1 MIYTTQKT
9 PSPIPGAQ
17 LEFDIVLRDELS
29 KFLSKPDNAGKQNAR
44 IKICGDGTK
53 VSRIA
58 NYVCLSFSLLDDEEN
73 VLSAKGVHTVAII
86 NASETYENIATGFAD
101 VIKDINALINIHH
114 IDNDGKQI
122 ELEFFLG
129 GDYKFLLLVCGLS
142 GATSNYACLYCKVH
156 KDQRW
161 DTSKDLAYY
170 NQPPLARSID
180 ELRNPPKMNY
190 CAVNKPLFDIPLTHI
205 VVDELH
211 LLLRV
216 TDVLT
221 RNLVEECLE
230 WDEHETITK
239 GAIAPTRRYHVK
251 ELTDTISSCGVT
263 FSVWEKLNENH
274 QGTGKYE
281 YTSLMGRDKK
291 RVLERLPEKLPNI
304 LHPETVSTVQKLWV
318 DFKKLYSYLTSTHPD
333 TTQLEEYFHLSP
345 FHTLVVYT
353 NDQMSRHTCILW
365 FTTYQNL

>member
-1 MIYTTQKT
+1 M
-9 PSPIPGAQ
+9 
-17 LEFDIVLRDELS
+17 
-29 KFLSKPDNAGKQNAR
+29 
-44 IKICGDGTK
+44 
-53 VSRIA
+53 
-58 NYVCLSFSLLDDEEN
+58 
-73 VLSAKGVHTVAII
+73 
-86 NASETYENIATGFAD
+86 
-101 VIKDINALINIHH
+101 
-114 IDNDGKQI
+114 
-122 ELEFFLG
+122 G
-129 GDYKFLLLVCGLS
+129 GDYKFLLIVCGLS

-170 NQPPLARSID
+170 NQLPLARSLH

-211 LLLRV
+211 LLLRI

-263 FSVWEKLNENH
+263 FSVWEKLNGLESMNTLVLWAETRKGYLKDYQKNYPTFSMQRQH
-274 QGTGKYE
+274 QLSKSFG
-281 YTSLMGRDKK
+281 
-291 RVLERLPEKLPNI
+291 
-304 LHPETVSTVQKLWV
+304 
-318 DFKKLYSYLTSTHPD
+318 LTSK
-333 TTQLEEYFHLSP
+333 S
-345 FHTLVVYT
+345 
-353 NDQMSRHTCILW
+353 CIH
-365 FTTYQNL
+365 F

>member
-1 MIYTTQKT
+1 MPAK
-9 PSPIPGAQ
+9 S
-17 LEFDIVLRDELS
+17 
-29 KFLSKPDNAGKQNAR
+29 DNTSKQNAC

-58 NYVCLSFSLLDDEEN
+58 NYVCLSFCLLDDEEN

-86 NASETYENIATGFAD
+86 NASETYENIAIGFAD
-101 VIKDINALINIHH
+101 VINDINALVNRGY
-114 IDNDGKQI
+114 IDIDGKQI

-129 GDYKFLLLVCGLS
+129 GDYKFLLIVCGLS

-156 KDQRW
+156 KDQQW

-170 NQPPLARSID
+170 NQPPLARSLH

-211 LLLRV
+211 LLLRI

-263 FSVWEKLNENH
+263 FSVWEKLNGLESMNTLVLWAETRKGYLKDYQKNYPTFSMQRQH
-274 QGTGKYE
+274 QLSKSFG
-281 YTSLMGRDKK
+281 
-291 RVLERLPEKLPNI
+291 
-304 LHPETVSTVQKLWV
+304 
-318 DFKKLYSYLTSTHPD
+318 LTSK
-333 TTQLEEYFHLSP
+333 S
-345 FHTLVVYT
+345 
-353 NDQMSRHTCILW
+353 CIH
-365 FTTYQNL
+365 F